1 MSKWTGVDSRERR
14 DVGRR
19 RDGEKKE
26 QTRLRVPVYLSAGQE
41 EEEKVKQSR
50 MRKSL
55 TVQCCC

>member
-50 MRKSL
+50 MRES
-55 TVQCCC
+55 